1 MKSTVYIE
9 TSIISYLTARPSND
23 LRSMANKSATIEW
36 WETQKPKYELVVSE
50 FVIAEAGFGHPE
62 AAERRL
68 AALEGLAELRAT
80 EAVRALG
87 QALISRNA
95 LPEKAEI
102 DAYHVAIAAVNGM
115 EYLLTWNC
123 THIANA
129 ITRPKIE
136 TTCRALGYEPPIICT
151 PDELMET

>member
-1 MKSTVYIE
+1 
-9 TSIISYLTARPSND
+9 
-23 LRSMANKSATIEW
+23 MANKSATIEW
-36 WETQKPKYELVVSE
+36 WETQRPKYQLAVSE
-50 FVIAEAGFGHPE
+50 FVIAEASLGHAE

-68 AALEGLAELRAT
+68 VAIEGVMELQAT

-102 DAYHVAIAAVNGM
+102 DAYHVAIAAVNGI

-129 ITRPKIE
+129 VTRPKIE
-136 TTCRALGYEPPIICT
+136 ATCRAWGYEPPIICT